1 MEGLATKKEKKE
13 GGEDEEEEEQILSAK
28 EEEVSGTEPVSTKV
42 TNARVMRVRDKERQK

>member
-1 MEGLATKKEKKE
+1 MN
-13 GGEDEEEEEQILSAK
+13 EEEEQILSAK